1 MITVVMSRYYHKCNM
16 GWIINYWWGILF
28 AYPPVFKHC
37 NGKSTI
43 IPSGKRLHN
52 YGKSP
57 CYQWVNPRTK
67 WQFSIANCWSLPEG
81 SMRINLPGFI
91 SNAPHQASLLLIL
104 SALSREQDFSD
115 WGSVWPWV

>member
-57 CYQWVNPRTK
+57 CYQWVN
-67 WQFSIANCWSLPEG
+67 Q
-81 SMRINLPGFI
+81 
-91 SNAPHQASLLLIL
+91 
-104 SALSREQDFSD
+104 
-115 WGSVWPWV
+115 